1 MKKSIS
7 ARFLARTAIFVA
19 LSIVLGKFL
28 AFNIGQSIRISFENL
43 PILLSGLLFGP
54 AVGAAVALCADVL
67 GCFLAGYAI
76 NPLVTLGAV
85 SIGFISG
92 TLYKYLPLG
101 LNAKIALSVF
111 CAHTVGSMII
121 KSIGLYSYYQNIAD
135 IMLRIPTYIC
145 IAVLEIFIIR
155 MLINNRTFL
164 LAAGKGER

>member
-1 MKKSIS
+1 MKKTVN
-7 ARFLARTAIFVA
+7 ARLLARTAIFVA

-43 PILLSGLLFGP
+43 PILPSGLLFGP
-54 AVGAAVALCADVL
+54 TVGAVVALCADVL

-76 NPLVTLGAV
+76 NPIVTIGAV
-85 SIGFISG
+85 SIGLISG
-92 TLYKYLPLG
+92 ALYKYLPFLQ
-101 LNAKIALSVF
+101 NAKIAVSVF